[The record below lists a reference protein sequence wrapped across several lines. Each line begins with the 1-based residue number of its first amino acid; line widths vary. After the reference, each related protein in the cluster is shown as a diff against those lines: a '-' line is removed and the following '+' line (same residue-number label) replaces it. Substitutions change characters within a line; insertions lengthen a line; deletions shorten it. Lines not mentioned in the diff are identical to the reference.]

1 MKKLTFL
8 LNLFM
13 LLSSVSLA
21 QTNISGIISS
31 DTTWTLADSPYTI
44 LGDIGVSSGTTLT
57 IESGVIIN
65 FSGDY
70 RILVKGN
77 LLSSG
82 KIGSLITF
90 NGNSVEGNNNMII
103 FKSTNLSNS
112 TITYNK
118 FIGPQKSVQLAEE
131 SEGNQ
136 DTVKNSGDLTVK
148 YSEFIDS
155 GVFTK
160 GYGSTAELKFENSIF
175 ENSLIKGYYPRS
187 EIITLTNSII
197 KNSEIFSDSYNKGI
211 KIDSSLVTD
220 SQFKL
225 GCCGSNFIIEN
236 SILYS
241 SPFSQT
247 NSGGNATLN
256 KSLVVDSPFIGSGT
270 LTLLNTIVSFSDS
283 YTPSTIN
290 NNTINSSTAESG
302 IKTTNITMSNSG
314 IYGCKFGEAL
324 NISSSNNNTINK
336 STFINNNTDII
347 ISGSTGSYEFSEN
360 NFLYSNE
367 LYRIYNTSTKD
378 INAINN
384 YWGTSTESEIS
395 SLIFD
400 SSDDIDKGTVSYSPF
415 VSTHYLLAPISPPS
429 DVTKIVS
436 GSDVVLNWSANGES
450 DLAGYKLHY
459 VSPTGYSYSTTVDL
473 GNVTTYTVIG
483 GDISTEYAIT
493 AYDTSLDGIDDMVD
507 GNESWF
513 SVGKELLAGEEKVTL
528 SSSGLSISEPSSLV
542 TLTATLDNISSDDV
556 VVNLSYSGTA
566 TNTTDYSGA
575 SSIIVSAGSLTGTIT
590 ITALDDTEIEV
601 IETIIINVG
610 VVTGGY
616 ENGIQQVT
624 INLTD
629 DDGSGVSGIIS
640 SDTTWT
646 LADSPYT
653 ILGDIGVSSGTTL
666 TIESGVIIN
675 FSGDYRILVKGNL
688 LSSGKIG
695 SLITFNGNS
704 VEGNN
709 NMIIFKSTN
718 LSNSTITYNKFIG
731 PQKSVQLA
739 EESEGNQDTVKNSGD
754 LTVKY
759 SEFIDSGVFTKGY
772 GSTAELKFEN
782 SIFENSLIKGYY
794 PRSEII
800 TLTNSIIKNSEI
812 FSDSYNKGIKIDSS
826 LVTDSQFKLGC
837 CGSNFIIENSI
848 LYSSPFSQTNS
859 GGNATL
865 NKSLVVDSPFIGS
878 GTLTLLNTIVSFS
891 DSYTPSTINNNTI
904 NSSTAESGIKT
915 TNITMSN
922 SGIYGCKFGEALN
935 ISSSNNNTIN
945 KSTFINNN
953 TDIIISGSTG
963 SYEFSENNF
972 LYSNELYRI
981 YNTST
986 KDINAINN
994 YWGTSTESEISSLI
1008 FDSSDDIDKGTV
1020 SYSPFVST
1028 HYLLAPISPPSD
1040 VTKIVSGSDVVL
1052 NWSANGESDLA
1063 GYKLHYV
1070 SPTGYSYSTTVDL
1083 GNVTTYTVI
1092 GGDIS
1097 TEYAI
1102 TAYDT
1107 SLDGIDDM
1115 VDGNESW
1122 FSVSSESATLSLN
1135 DLIDLKE
1142 LKVYPNPANIK
1153 LNIKLIN
1160 NLTFIKGEI
1169 YNTLGQIILETR
1181 EASFSIENLP
1191 SSIYFIK
1198 IFTLEGVTT
1207 RRFIKK

>member
-347 ISGSTGSYEFSEN
+347 ISGSTGSYEFNEN

-450 DLAGYKLHY
+450 DLAGYKLY
-459 VSPTGYSYSTTVDL
+459 
-473 GNVTTYTVIG
+473 
-483 GDISTEYAIT
+483 
-493 AYDTSLDGIDDMVD
+493 
-507 GNESWF
+507 
-513 SVGKELLAGEEKVTL
+513 
-528 SSSGLSISEPSSLV
+528 
-542 TLTATLDNISSDDV
+542 
-556 VVNLSYSGTA
+556 
-566 TNTTDYSGA
+566 
-575 SSIIVSAGSLTGTIT
+575 
-590 ITALDDTEIEV
+590 
-601 IETIIINVG
+601 
-610 VVTGGY
+610 
-616 ENGIQQVT
+616 
-624 INLTD
+624 
-629 DDGSGVSGIIS
+629 
-640 SDTTWT
+640 
-646 LADSPYT
+646 
-653 ILGDIGVSSGTTL
+653 
-666 TIESGVIIN
+666 
-675 FSGDYRILVKGNL
+675 
-688 LSSGKIG
+688 
-695 SLITFNGNS
+695 
-704 VEGNN
+704 
-709 NMIIFKSTN
+709 
-718 LSNSTITYNKFIG
+718 
-731 PQKSVQLA
+731 
-739 EESEGNQDTVKNSGD
+739 
-754 LTVKY
+754 
-759 SEFIDSGVFTKGY
+759 
-772 GSTAELKFEN
+772 
-782 SIFENSLIKGYY
+782 
-794 PRSEII
+794 
-800 TLTNSIIKNSEI
+800 
-812 FSDSYNKGIKIDSS
+812 
-826 LVTDSQFKLGC
+826 
-837 CGSNFIIENSI
+837 
-848 LYSSPFSQTNS
+848 
-859 GGNATL
+859 
-865 NKSLVVDSPFIGS
+865 
-878 GTLTLLNTIVSFS
+878 
-891 DSYTPSTINNNTI
+891 
-904 NSSTAESGIKT
+904 
-915 TNITMSN
+915 
-922 SGIYGCKFGEALN
+922 
-935 ISSSNNNTIN
+935 
-945 KSTFINNN
+945 
-953 TDIIISGSTG
+953 
-963 SYEFSENNF
+963 
-972 LYSNELYRI
+972 
-981 YNTST
+981 
-986 KDINAINN
+986 
-994 YWGTSTESEISSLI
+994 
-1008 FDSSDDIDKGTV
+1008 
-1020 SYSPFVST
+1020 
-1028 HYLLAPISPPSD
+1028 
-1040 VTKIVSGSDVVL
+1040 
-1052 NWSANGESDLA
+1052 
-1063 GYKLHYV
+1063 YV

-1142 LKVYPNPANIK
+1142 LKVYPNSANIK